1 MELEMQSNQYEL
13 LDMLTS
19 LLNLTIIEEA
29 DRTNELLSTYID
41 YIKYKYTEKSTF
53 VHFRRAGA
61 CGAVPDIPEKENR
74 GPAGVFHPGSK
85 GTAYAEDA
93 F

>member
-29 DRTNELLSTYID
+29 DRTNELLSTY
-41 YIKYKYTEKSTF
+41 
-53 VHFRRAGA
+53 
-61 CGAVPDIPEKENR
+61 KE
-74 GPAGVFHPGSK
+74 
-85 GTAYAEDA
+85 
-93 F
+93 